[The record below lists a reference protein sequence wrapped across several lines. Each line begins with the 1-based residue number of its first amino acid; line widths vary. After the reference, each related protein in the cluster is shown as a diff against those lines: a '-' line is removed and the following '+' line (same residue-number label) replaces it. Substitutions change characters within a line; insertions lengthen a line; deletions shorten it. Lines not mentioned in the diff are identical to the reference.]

1 MGVLARM
8 KRLREVDI
16 VVEFGRRFSG
26 EIGFLLAPEWRAD
39 LKSLADRAQAEMREE
54 SARARGFVQRGG
66 DIGNGECEI
75 DVKCMLLTRGG
86 EQA

>member
-8 KRLREVDI
+8 KVLQEVDI
-16 VVEFGRRFSG
+16 VVEFGRRFRG
-26 EIGFLLAPEWRAD
+26 EIGFLLAPEWRGD
-39 LKSLADRAQAEMREE
+39 LKSLADRAQAEVRGE
-54 SARARGFVQRGG
+54 SARARGFVQRDG
-66 DIGNGECEI
+66 DGRSGKCEI